1 MKKITVCSFFSGAGG
16 LDLGLEGDFR
26 TLGKHYPKTSLETI
40 FSCDILPFA
49 KTCFDTFWK
58 DRNGLEMTQA
68 SIIDLVKKKN
78 LPKADIVT
86 GGFPC
91 QDFSVAG
98 KRGGFDSH
106 KNHKGE
112 KIFGSPSQK
121 ESRGML
127 YYWLARSIDLIQ
139 PKIFIAENVKGIL
152 SIPGAVD
159 RIKSDFTSLG
169 YTVQVKL
176 LFAPDFGVP
185 QNRERVI
192 FIGVR
197 NKSVK
202 NKQLLKQIKSGEVS
216 LHPSPTVTTYRT
228 CREAFSGLQEPT
240 ESFDISQQS
249 YSKAKRLIKGQGQ
262 NEVLLDK
269 QAPTIRAEHHGNIE
283 FRRLR
288 KSHGGRNAEEYN
300 LPERRLTVR
309 ECARLQTFP
318 DNYTFIQNKV
328 SAASAYKVIGNAV
341 PVLMAYEIGCH
352 LEKLFK
358 KLF

>member
-16 LDLGLEGDFR
+16 LDLGLEGDFSV
-26 TLGKHYPKTSLETI
+26 LGKHYPQTGLETI

-49 KTCFDTFWK
+49 KTCFDNFWK

-68 SIIDLVKKKN
+68 SIVDLVKQKK

-98 KRGGFDSH
+98 KRGGFNSH

-112 KIFGSPSQK
+112 LFGSPNK
-121 ESRGML
+121 NESRGML
-127 YYWLARSIDLIQ
+127 YYWLARSIELIQ
-139 PKIFIAENVKGIL
+139 PKMFIAENVKGIL

-159 RIKSDFTSLG
+159 IIKSDFTKLG

-176 LFAPDFGVP
+176 LFAPDYGVP

-202 NKQLLKQIKSGEVS
+202 NKNILKQIKSGDFS
-216 LHPSPTVTTYRT
+216 LHPSPTVKNYRT
-228 CREAFSGLQEPT
+228 CQEAFKGLKEPS
-240 ESFDISQQS
+240 ESLDPSQQS
-249 YSKAKRLIKGQGQ
+249 YSKAKRLLKGQGQ

-283 FRRLR
+283 FRRLS
-288 KSHGGRNAEEYN
+288 KSHGGKNKAEYN

-318 DNYTFIQNKV
+318 DNYSFVQEKV

-341 PVLMAYEIGCH
+341 PVLMAYEIGSH
-352 LEKLFK
+352 LEKIFK